1 MSSYFDVAVNIEGNK
16 KLRTP
21 QIEAY
26 IKIKE
31 FFSDPNNKEALVVL
45 PTGTGKSG
53 LISIAP
59 FHSVNTGLQKKEF
72 LS

>member
-1 MSSYFDVAVNIEGNK
+1 MSYFFDTVVNIEGNK

-31 FFSDPNNKEALVVL
+31 FFSDEKNK
-45 PTGTGKSG
+45 
-53 LISIAP
+53 
-59 FHSVNTGLQKKEF
+59 
-72 LS
+72 

>member
-53 LISIAP
+53 
-59 FHSVNTGLQKKEF
+59 
-72 LS
+72 